1 MLVFFQ
7 TYTNNGRAIAGM
19 CINSPTLITSRVT
32 QQKMNVAIVKLMI
45 ILSLILLIQFRKP
58 FFLTKL
64 KMSGSFFNLVNSN
77 SRDQFKG
84 TN

>member
-19 CINSPTLITSRVT
+19 CINSPTLINRVT